1 MTSMMADVQ
10 MIRNETAS
18 SFDPPTIM
26 PTMSRALV
34 LLAIWACAESFT
46 PPIRTATRRRLVVGA
61 GPADEDDDF
70 DFEAAYRA
78 KVAADGGA
86 LGNRASRP
94 SRGFSARATPSRSG
108 SAAAAR
114 ARSSKKLDPPSAA
127 ETANLLSES
136 GWAATVGFLGLTVA
150 LAVMTQLNQPP
161 V

>member
-1 MTSMMADVQ
+1 
-10 MIRNETAS
+10 
-18 SFDPPTIM
+18 
-26 PTMSRALV
+26 MSRALV

-78 KVAADGGA
+78 KVEADGGV
-86 LGNRASRP
+86 LGNRAKL
-94 SRGFSARATPSRSG
+94 T
-108 SAAAAR
+108 AAR
-114 ARSSKKLDPPSAA
+114 LQREGDAVAERISASSTRAPKKLDPPSAA

>member
-1 MTSMMADVQ
+1 

-18 SFDPPTIM
+18 SFYPPTIM

-86 LGNRASRP
+86 LGNRAKQTVARLQREGDAVAEQLS
-94 SRGFSARATPSRSG
+94 GGGARAEP
-108 SAAAAR
+108 
-114 ARSSKKLDPPSAA
+114 KKLDPPSAA

>member
-1 MTSMMADVQ
+1 
-10 MIRNETAS
+10 
-18 SFDPPTIM
+18 
-26 PTMSRALV
+26 MSRALV

-86 LGNRASRP
+86 LGNRAKQTVARLQ
-94 SRGFSARATPSRSG
+94 REGDAVAERISASSTRAP
-108 SAAAAR
+108 
-114 ARSSKKLDPPSAA
+114 KKLDPPSAA